1 MIQKLNQELITQIAA
16 GQVIERPASILKELI
31 ENSLDAD
38 ASVITIRLE
47 DGGKTSIVV
56 SDNGCGVAASEVS
69 LAFER
74 HTTSKISE
82 FADLQNIKSL
92 GFRGEALH
100 SISAVAE
107 VFFISKTA
115 DSPIG
120 VYLHKKDASSCT
132 TGQRA
137 HTQGT
142 KITITNLF
150 SAVPARKKFLRTAAI
165 ELAAC
170 LDVIVQSA
178 LAQPAVTFRVFIDG
192 KLEYDLPPGDL
203 LTRIQQL
210 ALVSHAEHLL
220 PLHGEQDTITIS
232 GYIGVPQVGFEEGK
246 KQYYFINGRAVSF
259 IQAAKIL
266 KRAYGTLL
274 ESRKQPLAILNIA
287 VPPAFVDVN
296 IHPTKHVVKLSV
308 QNEVL
313 TVLQETVKKILTDS
327 LLNYK
332 LTEQLFFK
340 DSKHMD
346 IALAQQLTDTALPWH
361 PAQLSGM
368 ADVLQLHRLYL
379 VAESS
384 EGLLII
390 DQHAAHERILYEEY
404 LLKFNENKKKHVLKK
419 AVCIQLNPVEHAEKE
434 KILEGCLQLGLEVSC
449 DAKVLN
455 ITALPFSIEE
465 QHVKSFVHEL
475 INSILADTSE
485 DVPNLVHTT
494 CAFLACRHAIKAGD
508 PLTMVERRNLIK
520 KLFQTTGNYTCPHGR
535 PVYITAT
542 ENELEHWFHRAL

>member
-1 MIQKLNQELITQIAA
+1 
-16 GQVIERPASILKELI
+16 
-31 ENSLDAD
+31 
-38 ASVITIRLE
+38 
-47 DGGKTSIVV
+47 V
-56 SDNGCGVAASEVS
+56 SDNGCGVTATEVA
-69 LAFER
+69 LAFEQ
-74 HTTSKISE
+74 HTTSKISD
-82 FADLQNIKSL
+82 FADLQNIQSL

-107 VFFISKTA
+107 VFFISRTA

-120 VYLHKKDASSCT
+120 FYLHKKDAASYT
-132 TGQRA
+132 TGQKA

-150 SAVPARKKFLRTAAI
+150 STVPARKKFLRTAAI

-170 LDVIVQSA
+170 LDVIMQSA
-178 LAQPAVTFRVFIDG
+178 LAQPAVAFRVFIDG
-192 KLEYDLPPGDL
+192 TLEYDLPPGDL

-220 PLHGEQDTITIS
+220 PLHGEQDTIIIS
-232 GYIGVPQVGFEEGK
+232 GYIGVPQVGFDEGK
-246 KQYYFINGRAVSF
+246 KQYYFVNGRAVTF

-266 KRAYGTLL
+266 KHAYGSLL
-274 ESRKQPLAILNIA
+274 ELRKQPLAILNIT
-287 VPPAFVDVN
+287 VPPAFIDVN

-308 QNEVL
+308 QDEVL
-313 TVLQETVKKILTDS
+313 TLLKETVKKILTES

-368 ADVLQLHRLYL
+368 TEVLQLHRLYL
-379 VAESS
+379 IAEST

-404 LLKFNENKKKHVLKK
+404 LLKFKNNKKKHLLNQP
-419 AVCIQLNPVEHAEKE
+419 VCIQLSPVEYAEKE
-434 KILEGCLQLGLEVSC
+434 KIIAGCWQLGVEVSC
-449 DAKVLN
+449 DAKELIV
-455 ITALPFSIEE
+455 TAVPFAIEE
-465 QHVKSFVHEL
+465 QHTKSFAHEL
-475 INSILADTSE
+475 INSILADTAE
-485 DVPNLVHTT
+485 DLPNFVHTT

-508 PLTMVERRNLIK
+508 PLTMAERRNLIK
-520 KLFQTTGNYTCPHGR
+520 KLFQTTGSYTCPHGR